1 MSVDLSTRYLG
12 LQLKNPLVVS
22 ACPLTSEL
30 DKLRRLEECGAG
42 AVVLPS
48 LFEEQIEHEE
58 LAIHSLYESQTG
70 GFAES
75 LSYFPEMEDYNT
87 GPHEYLDLI
96 RAAKQSLNIPVIASL
111 NGASPGGWIR
121 YARDMQSAGADALE
135 LNIYFVPTDAD
146 MTSSE
151 VEQQYVD
158 LIAAVRRE
166 VTIPLAVKVGPFFSS
181 IPHVMRQF
189 VRAGANGLVLF
200 NRFLEPDIELDQ
212 LHFTPRLVLSSR
224 HELWRPLRWGAV
236 LRDQVPVSLA
246 VTSGVHFADDVL
258 KALLVGADVTMM
270 ASLLLRYGPE
280 ALSKLLS
287 EITHWMESGGYQS
300 VEQLKG
306 SMSLRNCADSS
317 ALERA
322 NYMKALVSY
331 TDKV

>member
-146 MTSSE
+146 MTSLE

-224 HELWRPLRWGAV
+224 HELWRPLRWVAV
-236 LRDQVPVSLA
+236 LRDQLPVSLA